1 MRALIW
7 GRFRRNPLAMFGIF
21 ILGIFALAAILAPV
35 VAPHDPNAV
44 NPYDALQ
51 GPSTEHWAGTDD
63 LGRDVFSRLVYAGR
77 VSMLVG
83 LFASV
88 IAVAIGATLGA
99 IAGYYGRHVDSVI
112 SRAVDVA
119 LSIPVLPLALVIGAF
134 TEITPVKLTLIL
146 AAVSWMGVTRLVRG
160 EFLTLRNSE
169 FAEAARSVGV
179 PNWRIISVHL
189 LPNALAPVIVAATL
203 LVAFAIL
210 IESALSFLGFGI
222 QPPTASWGNMLFNAQ
237 RYLRNAAWLAVFPGV
252 LITLTVS
259 SINFVGDGLR
269 EAIDPRLKME

>member
-7 GRFRRNPLAMFGIF
+7 GRFRRNPLAMFGIA

-35 VAPHDPNAV
+35 IAPYDPNAV
-44 NPYDALQ
+44 DPYDALQ
-51 GPSTEHWAGTDD
+51 GPSADHWAGTDD

-83 LFASV
+83 LFASI
-88 IAVAIGATLGA
+88 IAVAVGATLGA
-99 IAGYYGRHVDSVI
+99 VAGYYGRFVDSLI

-146 AAVSWMGVTRLVRG
+146 AAVSWMNVTRLVRG
-160 EFLTLRNSE
+160 EFLTLRRSE